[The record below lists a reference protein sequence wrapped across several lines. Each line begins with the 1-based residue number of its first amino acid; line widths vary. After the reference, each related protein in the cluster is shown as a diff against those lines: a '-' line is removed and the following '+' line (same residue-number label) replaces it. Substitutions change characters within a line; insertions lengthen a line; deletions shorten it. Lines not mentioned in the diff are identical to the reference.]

1 MKPACYRNKKPSA
14 RMAAANKFLSA
25 MAEDNRLKILCLLRQ
40 GELCVCEIWQHLGL
54 PQNLTSHHLAVLKKL
69 KLITSRREGLRI
81 YYCANKKVMKQYLSK
96 LETIMIN

>member
-1 MKPACYRNKKPSA
+1 MKPACCQNKKPSA
-14 RMAAANKFLSA
+14 RMAAANEFLSV

-69 KLITSRREGLRI
+69 KLITARREGLRI
-81 YYCANKKVMKQYLSK
+81 YYRANKEVMKQYLSK
-96 LETIMIN
+96 LEKIMIN